1 MIYRSINDLP
11 VVLYYEILKTGN
23 VSLLSTEKVKS
34 DELLELWQKIKDDF
48 NERDNSQLN
57 NKILTILKHY
67 EYYILKYDVVNR
79 ICESLKFSFNQEL
92 IDLLDSMGYKINPE
106 KYIED
111 IERIKKNAE
120 GLLVK
125 ANHFKAQLPK
135 ETDNDKDEFNIED
148 VLASFSNVLGFHIG
162 RYNEITCTEYFALKK
177 QVSNKIKQQE
187 KQIRELKT
195 HKNRNV

>member
-1 MIYRSINDLP
+1 MIYKSINDLP
-11 VVLYYEILKTGN
+11 VVLYYEILKSGN
-23 VSLLSTEKVKS
+23 VSLLSSEKINS

-57 NKILTILKHY
+57 NKILTLLKHY
-67 EYYILKYDVVNR
+67 EFYILKYDVVNR
-79 ICESLKFSFNQEL
+79 ICESLRFSFNQEL
-92 IDLLDSMGYKINPE
+92 IDLLASIGYKVKLEN
-106 KYIED
+106 YNED

-135 ETDNDKDEFNIED
+135 ETDDVENFIIED

-187 KQIRELKT
+187 KHARELKT
-195 HKNRNV
+195 QKNRNA

>member
-1 MIYRSINDLP
+1 MIYKSINDLP
-11 VVLYYEILKTGN
+11 VVLYYEILKSGN
-23 VSLLSTEKVKS
+23 VNLLSTEKANS

-57 NKILTILKHY
+57 NKILTLLKHY
-67 EYYILKYDVVNR
+67 EFYILKYDVVNR
-79 ICESLKFSFNQEL
+79 ICESLRFSFNQEL
-92 IDLLDSMGYKINPE
+92 IDLLASIGYKVNLE
-106 KYIED
+106 NYNED

-135 ETDNDKDEFNIED
+135 ETDDVENFIIED

-187 KQIRELKT
+187 KHARELKT
-195 HKNRNV
+195 QKNRNA